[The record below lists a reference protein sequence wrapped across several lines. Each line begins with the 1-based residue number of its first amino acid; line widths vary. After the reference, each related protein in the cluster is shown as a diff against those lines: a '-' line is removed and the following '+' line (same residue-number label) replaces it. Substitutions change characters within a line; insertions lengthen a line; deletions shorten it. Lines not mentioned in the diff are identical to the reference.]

1 MTNTNNIINSLFGF
15 SLFGFENNTNTAL
28 RGKKSSLMGDS
39 FGPMAEAML
48 KMLDPEHLAV
58 GKNEIFSIVEAL
70 IGVTDHHE
78 PIMAFVVYEPETGN
92 IQAMRH
98 NSRSCLRNAYDLED
112 PGSCP
117 AWPIH
122 LALWPSYMEDPE
134 FAKAW
139 EIIKK
144 EYARDSFKSNP
155 SIVHEAFFV
164 ACTSAWQRV
173 QRGEVKLVCGLI
185 PDQLDLIEWIDGKY
199 DPEECLLGKFELL
212 KESEP
217 CSPHDSL
224 LASPFPSFFVSFF

>member
-1 MTNTNNIINSLFGF
+1 MTNNITNTI
-15 SLFGFENNTNTAL
+15 FGFENNTNTAL
-28 RGKKSSLMGDS
+28 RLRGKKSALMGDG

-48 KMLDPEHLAV
+48 RMLAPEHLAV
-58 GKNEIFSIVEAL
+58 GKNGNFNLAEASIE
-70 IGVTDHHE
+70 DDHE
-78 PIMAFVVYEPETGN
+78 PIMAFVVYDPETGKVK
-92 IQAMRH
+92 AMRH

-117 AWPIH
+117 AWPMH